1 MAAIGARPAGVL
13 GDIDWGFRRP
23 LRNTRSARAARG
35 YRLRR
40 TSSRRRAAGL
50 SLALV
55 MIVVSAMLAALYLTQ
70 SSRIASTG
78 YQVQRLEAQL
88 GQLEA
93 ERQALLLQIG
103 QAQSPATIEA
113 RASELGLTPLPDA
126 SVHFASPLSDRHP

>member
-13 GDIDWGFRRP
+13 GDIDWGLRRP
-23 LRNTRSARAARG
+23 LRPRPAPRG

-40 TSSRRRAAGL
+40 TSRRRAAGL

-55 MIVVSAMLAALYLTQ
+55 VIIVSALLASLYLSQ

-78 YQVQRLEAQL
+78 YEMERLEARL
-88 GQLEA
+88 EVLEA

-103 QAQSPATIEA
+103 QAESPATIEA
-113 RASELGLTPLPDA
+113 RAEGLGLTPLPPA
-126 SVHFASPLSDRHP
+126 SVHFASPSPDPHP

>member
-13 GDIDWGFRRP
+13 GDIDWGLRRP
-23 LRNTRSARAARG
+23 LRTRTARPRRG

-55 MIVVSAMLAALYLTQ
+55 VIVVSALLASLYLTQ

-78 YQVQRLEAQL
+78 YEIETLENQL
-88 GQLEA
+88 DVLAA

-103 QAQSPATIEA
+103 QAQSPASVEA
-113 RASELGLTPLPDA
+113 RAANLGLIPLPNE
-126 SVHFASPLSDRHP
+126 SVHFASPLSDPLP

>member
-13 GDIDWGFRRP
+13 GDIDWGLRRP
-23 LRNTRSARAARG
+23 LRPRTAPRG

-40 TSSRRRAAGL
+40 TSRRRRAAGL

-55 MIVVSAMLAALYLTQ
+55 VIIVSAMLASLYLTQ

-78 YQVQRLEAQL
+78 YEMERLEARL
-88 GQLEA
+88 EVLEA

-103 QAQSPATIEA
+103 QAESPATIEA
-113 RASELGLTPLPDA
+113 RAGELGLTPLPPA
-126 SVHFASPLSDRHP
+126 SVHFASPSPDHHP

>member
-1 MAAIGARPAGVL
+1 MAVIGARPAGVL
-13 GDIDWGFRRP
+13 GDLRWGIRLGPPARSRP
-23 LRNTRSARAARG
+23 ATRG

-40 TSSRRRAAGL
+40 TSLRRRRAASL

-55 MIVVSAMLAALYLTQ
+55 AITVGALLASLYLTQ

-78 YQVQRLEAQL
+78 YEMTRLEARL
-88 GQLEA
+88 DLLLA

-113 RASELGLTPLPDA
+113 RAAELGLTPLSGA
-126 SVHFASPLSDRHP
+126 SVQFASPLSDPHP

>member
-13 GDIDWGFRRP
+13 GDIDWGLRRP
-23 LRNTRSARAARG
+23 LRPRTAERS

-40 TSSRRRAAGL
+40 TSSRRRRAAGL

-55 MIVVSAMLAALYLTQ
+55 VITVSALLASLYLTQ

-78 YQVQRLEAQL
+78 YEMERLEAR
-88 GQLEA
+88 LEILDA

-103 QAQSPATIEA
+103 QAESPATIEA
-113 RASELGLTPLPDA
+113 RAEELGLAPLPPA
-126 SVHFASPLSDRHP
+126 SVQFASPSSDHHP

>member
-13 GDIDWGFRRP
+13 GDIDWGLRRP
-23 LRNTRSARAARG
+23 LRPRTAARG

-55 MIVVSAMLAALYLTQ
+55 VIIVSALLASLYLTQ

-78 YQVQRLEAQL
+78 YEMERLEARL
-88 GQLEA
+88 DILEA

-103 QAQSPATIEA
+103 QAESPATIEA
-113 RASELGLTPLPDA
+113 RAEELGLAPLPPA
-126 SVHFASPLSDRHP
+126 SVQFASPSSDNHP

>member
-23 LRNTRSARAARG
+23 LRNTRSARSARG

-40 TSSRRRAAGL
+40 ASSRRRAAGL

-55 MIVVSAMLAALYLTQ
+55 VIVVSALLGGLYLTQ

-78 YQVQRLEAQL
+78 YQIQRLEAQL
-88 GQLEA
+88 ELLEA

-113 RASELGLTPLPDA
+113 RAAALGLTPLPDE
-126 SVHFASPLSDRHP
+126 SVHFASPSSDHHP

>member
-13 GDIDWGFRRP
+13 GDIDWGLRRP
-23 LRNTRSARAARG
+23 LRPRTAPRG

-40 TSSRRRAAGL
+40 TSSRRRRAAGL

-55 MIVVSAMLAALYLTQ
+55 VIIVSALLASLYLTQ

-78 YQVQRLEAQL
+78 YEMERLEARL
-88 GQLEA
+88 EVLEA

-103 QAQSPATIEA
+103 QAESPATIEA
-113 RASELGLTPLPDA
+113 RAEGLGLTPLPPA
-126 SVHFASPLSDRHP
+126 SVHFASPSPDPHP

>member
-13 GDIDWGFRRP
+13 GDLDWGLRRP
-23 LRNTRSARAARG
+23 LRTRTGSSARG

-40 TSSRRRAAGL
+40 ASSRRRRAAGL

-55 MIVVSAMLAALYLTQ
+55 VIVIAALLASLYLTQ

-78 YQVQRLEAQL
+78 YEIETLEAQL
-88 GQLEA
+88 DGLEA

-113 RASELGLTPLPDA
+113 RAASLGLVPLPGA
-126 SVHFASPLSDRHP
+126 SVQFASPLSDPNQ

>member
-13 GDIDWGFRRP
+13 GDIDWGLRRP
-23 LRNTRSARAARG
+23 LRPRGGTARG

-40 TSSRRRAAGL
+40 ASSRRRRAAGL

-55 MIVVSAMLAALYLTQ
+55 VIVVSAMLALLYLTQ

-78 YQVQRLEAQL
+78 YEMERLEARL
-88 GQLEA
+88 DVLEA

-113 RASELGLTPLPDA
+113 RAAALGLIPLVPE
-126 SVHFASPLSDRHP
+126 SVHFASPSSDHQP

>member
-13 GDIDWGFRRP
+13 GDIDWGLRRP
-23 LRNTRSARAARG
+23 LRPRTAAPG

-55 MIVVSAMLAALYLTQ
+55 VIIVSALLASLYLTQ

-78 YQVQRLEAQL
+78 YEMERLEARL
-88 GQLEA
+88 DILEA

-103 QAQSPATIEA
+103 QAESPATIEA
-113 RASELGLTPLPDA
+113 RAEELGLAPLPPA
-126 SVHFASPLSDRHP
+126 SVQFASPSSDHQP

>member
-13 GDIDWGFRRP
+13 GDIDWGLRRP
-23 LRNTRSARAARG
+23 LRPRAAARG

-55 MIVVSAMLAALYLTQ
+55 VIILSALLASLYLTQ

-78 YQVQRLEAQL
+78 YEMERLEAR
-88 GQLEA
+88 LEILQA
-93 ERQALLLQIG
+93 ARQALLLQIG
-103 QAQSPATIEA
+103 QAESPATIEA
-113 RASELGLTPLPDA
+113 RAEELGLTPLPPA
-126 SVHFASPLSDRHP
+126 SVHFASPSSDHHP

>member
-23 LRNTRSARAARG
+23 LRNTRSARSARG

-40 TSSRRRAAGL
+40 ASSRRRAAGL

-55 MIVVSAMLAALYLTQ
+55 VIVVSALLAALYLTQ

-78 YQVQRLEAQL
+78 YQIQRLEV
-88 GQLEA
+88 QLEQLA
-93 ERQALLLQIG
+93 GERQALLLQIG

-113 RASELGLTPLPDA
+113 RAKTLGLVPLPDA
-126 SVHFASPLSDRHP
+126 SVHFASPLSEPHP

>member
-13 GDIDWGFRRP
+13 GDIDWGIRRP
-23 LRNTRSARAARG
+23 LGRREARSGRG

-40 TSSRRRAAGL
+40 VSSRRRAANL

-55 MIVVSAMLAALYLTQ
+55 VIAVAAMLAALYLTQ

-78 YQVQRLEAQL
+78 YQIEQLESHLA
-88 GQLEA
+88 QLEA
-93 ERQALLLQIG
+93 ERQALLLQVG

-113 RASELGLTPLPDA
+113 RAAELGLAPIPDA
-126 SVHFASPLSDRHP
+126 SVHFANPSSERHP

>member
-1 MAAIGARPAGVL
+1 MAVIGARPAGVL
-13 GDIDWGFRRP
+13 GDLPWGLRP
-23 LRNTRSARAARG
+23 APRTRSGPAARG

-40 TSSRRRAAGL
+40 TTLRRRRAASL

-55 MIVVSAMLAALYLTQ
+55 VITVAALLASLYLTQ

-78 YQVQRLEAQL
+78 YEMTRLEAQL
-88 GQLEA
+88 DQLLA

-113 RASELGLTPLPDA
+113 RAADLGLTPLSA
-126 SVHFASPLSDRHP
+126 ESVHFASPLSDHHP